1 MVKLRPAFNQL
12 TLLKGDDIAELV
24 ERDLIDV
31 RYVRASLSLKKA
43 QLLRA
48 VGELQRIKPESDDEA
63 TTIGINIQWAES
75 TIKIVECLLEYF
87 PKLEPLKSEPRVRP
101 SMAGIRRI
109 LEKKA

>member
-1 MVKLRPAFNQL
+1 MLKLRPAFNQL
-12 TLLKGDDIAELV
+12 ALLKGDDITELV

-31 RYVRASLSLKKA
+31 RYVRASLTLKKA

-48 VGELQRIKPESDDEA
+48 IGELQRIKPESDDEA

-87 PKLEPLKSEPRVRP
+87 PELEPVKSRPRVRP
-101 SMAGIRRI
+101 SMAEIRRI